1 VRCPVCKAD
10 NAAGPQ
16 CRRCKAD
23 LSLLFAL
30 DGRRQRLLS
39 EAAEDAARGEWL
51 RASDLAAEAHALRRD
66 EDSRRLLAASRL
78 MQGEFEGAWQA
89 YRRVEQS

>member
-1 VRCPVCKAD
+1 VCKAD

-30 DGRRQRLLS
+30 DEQRGRLLAR
-39 EAAEDAARGEWL
+39 AAAAAARGEWL
-51 RASDLAAEAHALRRD
+51 LASDLAAEAHGLRRD

-78 MQGEFEGAWQA
+78 MQGDFEGAWMTYSA
-89 YRRVEQS
+89 HF